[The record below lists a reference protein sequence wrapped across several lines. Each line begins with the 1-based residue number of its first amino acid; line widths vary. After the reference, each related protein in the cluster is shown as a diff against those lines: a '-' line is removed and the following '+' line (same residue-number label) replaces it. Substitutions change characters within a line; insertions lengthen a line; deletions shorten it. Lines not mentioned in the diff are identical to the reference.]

1 MLEKFVADNDVFVLL
16 PIGFGKSLCYILLTR
31 VVASFLQ
38 E

>member
-1 MLEKFVADNDVFVLL
+1 MLEKFVADNDFVLL